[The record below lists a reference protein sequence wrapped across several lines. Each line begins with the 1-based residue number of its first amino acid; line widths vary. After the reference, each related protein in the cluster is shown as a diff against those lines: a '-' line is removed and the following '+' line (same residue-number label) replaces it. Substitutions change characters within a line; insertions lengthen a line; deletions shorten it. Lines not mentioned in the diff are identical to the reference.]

1 MIVVCSRNLAAQSV
15 DDYPVPGVLVNIGD
29 RSLHLNCK
37 GEGKPSV
44 ILDSGLGGNSLDWSR
59 VQPTISGHTQV
70 CAYDRAGYGWSEPGP
85 LPRTSDRIADELH
98 ILLKT
103 AGIEGP
109 YVLVGHSFGGYNVR
123 MFASHYPDETAGLI
137 LVDAAHEDQ
146 FRRFKKDGIIQSTA
160 GSRYSAISGPR
171 VPANLPE
178 DIQQVARS
186 LVTTAGA
193 FMALQGEMQSFSDSA
208 EIVKASRPLPDV
220 PYVVITRGQRV
231 YPPTPKGDQMA
242 AIWRE
247 LQDDLA
253 IRTSYHQ
260 SDAGVSHLVA
270 KNAGHYVHLDEP
282 DIVIDAIRNVV
293 EKARH
298 QFIPKHLTTTLG
310 QF

>member
-1 MIVVCSRNLAAQSV
+1 
-15 DDYPVPGVLVNIGD
+15 
-29 RSLHLNCK
+29 
-37 GEGKPSV
+37 
-44 ILDSGLGGNSLDWSR
+44 
-59 VQPTISGHTQV
+59 
-70 CAYDRAGYGWSEPGP
+70 
-85 LPRTSDRIADELH
+85 
-98 ILLKT
+98 
-103 AGIEGP
+103 
-109 YVLVGHSFGGYNVR
+109 

-178 DIQQVARS
+178 DIEQVARS

-193 FMALQGEMQSFSDSA
+193 FIALRGEMQSFSDSA

-220 PYVVITRGQRV
+220 PYLVITRGKRV
-231 YPPTPKGDQMA
+231 YPHNHKGDQME

-260 SDAGVSHLVA
+260 PDAAVSHLVA
-270 KNAGHYVHLDEP
+270 MNAGHYVHLDEP
-282 DIVIDAIRNVV
+282 EIVIDAIRNVV
-293 EKARH
+293 DELRH
-298 QFIPKHLTTTLG
+298 PSILHQSTALSAF
-310 QF
+310 